1 MVKTQHHVK
10 SQGVISFIATEILTK
25 MVRKGTKIFQFN
37 YICNMKL
44 FRHILTGLLLTL
56 LLLPASA
63 SKDMGAY
70 MLPFVMIDGDTVP
83 SLSFKEMPVYPPVK
97 KKAEKFY
104 WKTVRDVKKVYPYV
118 KIVGSEYARITAMLD
133 TIPDEEVRT
142 KLMKKYEKAL
152 LKQYE
157 PTMRKFT
164 LSQGKMMIKLI
175 DRETNKTSYE
185 LIKEIRGGFVA
196 FWWQAFAKMVGADLK
211 EDFNLSTKEKDRII
225 ERVITLYEAGML

>member
-1 MVKTQHHVK
+1 MKTFQI
-10 SQGVISFIATEILTK
+10 GLTVILSL
-25 MVRKGTKIFQFN
+25 
-37 YICNMKL
+37 L
-44 FRHILTGLLLTL
+44 F
-56 LLLPASA
+56 LPV
-63 SKDMGAY
+63 GAVAESYSRYYNEALGGY
-70 MLPFVMIDGDTVP
+70 MLPYVLIEGDTVP
-83 SLSFKEMPVYPPVK
+83 SLSLREVPVYPPVK
-97 KKAEKFY
+97 KQSEKFY

-118 KIVGSEYARITAMLD
+118 KIVGSEYARISAMLD
-133 TIPDEEVRT
+133 TIPDEEVRN

-196 FWWQAFAKMVGADLK
+196 FWWQAFAKLVGADLK

-225 ERVITLYEAGML
+225 ERVIVLYEAGML

>member
-1 MVKTQHHVK
+1 
-10 SQGVISFIATEILTK
+10 
-25 MVRKGTKIFQFN
+25 MVRKDTKIFQFN
-37 YICNMKL
+37 YICNMKM
-44 FRHILTGLLLTL
+44 FRHILTGLFLTL
-56 LLLPASA
+56 LFLPASA
-63 SKDMGAY
+63 SKSFNRYYNEDMGVY
-70 MLPFVMIDGDTVP
+70 MLPFVMIDGDSVP
-83 SLSFKEMPVYPPVK
+83 ALSFKEMPVYPPVK

-142 KLMKKYEKAL
+142 KMMKKYEKAL

-196 FWWQAFAKMVGADLK
+196 FWWQAFAKLVGADLK